1 MNHSISSKINI
12 IKKIFYFTKSI
23 GNIRC
28 MAMLLISLQ
37 MWIKLNQC
45 YHVYHMIDTPPD
57 SLMDSTMSPK
67 VITMEGERV
76 RVHSLACSTLGQKG
90 VLELRD
96 WD

>member
-1 MNHSISSKINI
+1 
-12 IKKIFYFTKSI
+12 
-23 GNIRC
+23 
-28 MAMLLISLQ
+28 
-37 MWIKLNQC
+37 
-45 YHVYHMIDTPPD
+45 MIDTPPD

-76 RVHSLACSTLGQKG
+76 RAHSLARSTLGQKG